1 MINKQVTAVLIKHL
15 NQVKQ
20 NEEQNN
26 ITETLLS
33 KEDIVPF
40 GFYHLFHLNSKTKA
54 WPQGLKSLTS
64 LVFGS
69 LSNQVGAGGW
79 TGQAQP
85 PHAGW
90 DRGKDGN

>member
-1 MINKQVTAVLIKHL
+1 MRKGGKKTQRKEANKAGCATGRLTRIIQQRKQELKEVINKQVTAVLIKRL

-40 GFYHLFHLNSKTKA
+40 GFYHLFHLNSQTKA
-54 WPQGLKSLTS
+54 
-64 LVFGS
+64 
-69 LSNQVGAGGW
+69 
-79 TGQAQP
+79 
-85 PHAGW
+85 
-90 DRGKDGN
+90 